1 VNNVILLF
9 VRFGHILV
17 FLALEVLCIV
27 LVVNYNEP
35 QKEIWLNSVNIFSGS
50 TASVFDSWTDYL
62 NLKDEAEKLAAENA
76 RLRSQLLN
84 PAISSTPLNPDSLDV
99 SSQQFTYIPAKI
111 FSKTINQP
119 DNYFFINKG
128 ENQGI
133 TQGMGVT
140 SSNGIVGIVA
150 QTSADNAKVIT
161 ILHRQSN
168 ISAAN
173 TKNGAFGTLKW
184 RDFTDYKHVQL
195 EAYPRHEDL
204 EQGDTIVTS
213 GYSAHFPEGIMIGL
227 VDTLTLSKSDYFYN
241 AKIELSNNL
250 STLRYVYVI
259 QNLQQDQQREIIN
272 GNQPD
277 R

>member
-1 VNNVILLF
+1 MNNFILLF

-35 QKEIWLNSVNIFSGS
+35 QKEIWFNSVNIFSGS
-50 TASVFDSWTDYL
+50 TASVFDSWTDYF
-62 NLKDEAEKLAAENA
+62 NLKEEAEKLAAENA

-84 PAISSTPLNPDSLDV
+84 PAVASNSPTPVSLDTTT
-99 SSQQFTYIPAKI
+99 QQFTYIPAKI
-111 FSKTINQP
+111 YSKTINQP
-119 DNYFFINKG
+119 DNYFYIDKG
-128 ENQGI
+128 ENHGV
-133 TQGMGVT
+133 TQGLGVT

-150 QTSADNAKVIT
+150 QTSSDYAKVIT

-173 TKNGAFGTLKW
+173 SRNGAFGTLKW

-195 EAYPRHEDL
+195 EAYPRHESL
-204 EQGDTIVTS
+204 EKGDTIVTS
-213 GYSAHFPEGIMIGL
+213 GYSAHFPKGIMIGQ

-241 AKIELSNNL
+241 AKIALSNNL
-250 STLRYVYVI
+250 STLQNVYVI
-259 QNLQQDQQREIIN
+259 QNLHQDQQREIIN